1 MLSLFILN
9 LHKQIEV
16 PNHLIYNVMSIK
28 GTRTEQNLLKS
39 FAGESQARSR
49 YTFFASVAKKEG
61 YEQISGVFMETAEQ
75 EKEHAKKFF
84 KYLEGGM
91 VEITASYPAGIIGT
105 TAENLKA
112 AAEGE
117 NEEWADLYPEFA
129 KIADEEGFPQIA
141 NTFRQ
146 IAKVEAEHEARYR
159 TLLARDLGYN
169 YTYLSA
175 YFNHSLHTG
184 FQGFINQYRISHAAA
199 LLQGSSL
206 PITQVAEQC
215 GFGTIRSFNRVFLK
229 EKGMTPSAF
238 RKQNVL

>member
-1 MLSLFILN
+1 MFITFICV
-9 LHKQIEV
+9 KIAV
-16 PNHLIYNVMSIK
+16 YKCDTK
-28 GTRTEQNLLKS
+28 GTKTEQNLLKS

-61 YEQISGVFMETAEQ
+61 YEQIAGVFMETAEQ

-91 VEITASYPAGIIGT
+91 VEITASYPAGIIST

-112 AAEGE
+112 AADGE

-129 KIADEEGFPQIA
+129 QIAQEEGFPQIA

-159 TLLARDLGYN
+159 KLLKRVETGKVFERDEEIEWQCRNCGYV
-169 YTYLSA
+169 LKGKKAPMKCPACEHPQA
-175 YFNHSLHTG
+175 YFEPKKN
-184 FQGFINQYRISHAAA
+184 NY
-199 LLQGSSL
+199 
-206 PITQVAEQC
+206 
-215 GFGTIRSFNRVFLK
+215 
-229 EKGMTPSAF
+229 
-238 RKQNVL
+238 